1 MKPKKGEELE
11 LKIDSLVYG
20 GSGLASFDG
29 FKIFVE
35 DVAPGDTVRARMSKV
50 KSGYGEA
57 KVVELVQPSELRVE
71 ARCPHFSVCGG
82 CKWQFLSYEEQL
94 RVKEQQVRDSIERL
108 GGLDPELV
116 RPIVGN
122 ESPWYYRNKMELS
135 FGPGP
140 DDTVML
146 GFYPPGYHFEVF
158 DLNAC
163 FLQSELLV
171 EIVKKVRDFVNEKKI
186 PFYHSDTHEGLL
198 KTLTIR
204 EGKNTSE
211 VMIILTTSTGIFD
224 YVEEF
229 KSLFSDDPRIT
240 SVYWN
245 SVYQVQGQP
254 TWTEEN
260 LLLGKESLTEVLLL
274 EDGRRL
280 EFDILPQAFF
290 QTNTL
295 QAQKLYSLAVEA
307 AGLSGEEV
315 VFDLYCGTGTIGLFC
330 AHKAKEVVG
339 IEINESAV
347 ESARGNA
354 RRNGITNVS
363 FNLGSVEARLATLTQ
378 KPDVVIVDPPRAGL
392 GEKVV
397 ETTAAFGAAKIVYV
411 SCNPTTMARDLKQFA
426 TLGYVTESVQP
437 VDMFPQTHHV
447 ECVTVLNHS
456 SASSRV

>member
-35 DVAPGDTVRARMSKV
+35 DVAPGDTVRARMRKV

-57 KVVELVQPSELRVE
+57 EVLEVTRPSPQRIE

-82 CKWQFLSYEEQL
+82 CKWQFLPYEEQL
-94 RVKEQQVRDSIERL
+94 SVKEQQVRDSVERL
-108 GGLDPELV
+108 GGLSPELV
-116 RPIVGN
+116 RPIIGN

-146 GFYPPGYHFEVF
+146 GFYPPGYHYEVF
-158 DLNAC
+158 DLNTC
-163 FLQSELLV
+163 YLQSELLV
-171 EIVKKVRDFVNEKKI
+171 EIVKKVREFVNEYKI
-186 PFYHSDTHEGLL
+186 PYHHADTHEGLL
-198 KTLTIR
+198 KSLTIR
-204 EGKNTSE
+204 EGKNTGE
-211 VMIILTTSTGIFD
+211 VMVILTTSTSIFD

-229 KSLFSDDPRIT
+229 KALFANDPRIT
-240 SVYWN
+240 SLYWN

-295 QAQKLYSLAVEA
+295 QAQKLYTKVMEA
-307 AGLSGEEV
+307 AELSGEET

-347 ESARGNA
+347 ESARSNA

-363 FNLGSVEARLATLTQ
+363 FNLGSVESRLASLTQ

-397 ETTAAFGAAKIVYV
+397 ETTAAFGATKIVYV

-426 TLGYVTESVQP
+426 TLGYTTTSVQP

-447 ECVTVLNHS
+447 ECVAVLSHTKAPS
-456 SASSRV
+456 V